1 MIKTEMYSEDLVRT
15 YSDAGFKI
23 KQDGTDIIYDEAID
37 PVFMNRTYTETDI
50 PLDYEEE
57 EEGEEPSGAPNE
69 AEEILQILLGE
80 VE

>member
-37 PVFMNRTYTETDI
+37 PIFMNRTYTETDEPI
-50 PLDYEEE
+50 EESEEE
-57 EEGEEPSGAPNE
+57 SE
-69 AEEILQILLGE
+69 AASNAQEILNILLGRTE
-80 VE
+80 

>member
-1 MIKTEMYSEDLVRT
+1 MYSEDLVRT